1 MSRRALIVGINHYD
15 HAGVNNLS
23 GCVPDANA
31 MREVLGRHE
40 DNRPNYDCLILT
52 SNTSRITR
60 VNLRSALVE
69 LFAFDGDILFYFSG
83 HGSLEETGGYL
94 VSQDGEPGDPGIHMD
109 EIIRLANGSRARS
122 VLIIIDCC
130 FSGNMGN
137 VSANQGGQHAQ
148 AQLREGMTILAASR
162 PSEPSMEVGGQGV
175 FTELVVGALKG
186 GAANVRGRV
195 SAASIYGYV
204 EAALGAWDQR
214 PIYKSHAKQL
224 DSVRECEPQILDD
237 LLRKI
242 PEFFPTSDHVHLLDP
257 TFEEQNV
264 HCAKPENVAIFK
276 IFKQYQIAGLLKNR
290 SGRDLYWTAE
300 QSGGVYLT
308 PLGEFYWRLA
318 SGGRI

>member
-1 MSRRALIVGINHYD
+1 MSRRALIVGINDYESP
-15 HAGVNNLS
+15 AVPNLR
-23 GCVPDANA
+23 GCIPDAIA
-31 MREVLGRHE
+31 MRDVLSRHE
-40 DNRPNYDCLILT
+40 DNRPNYDCLMLT
-52 SNTSRITR
+52 SDDKKVTR
-60 VNLRSALVE
+60 VALRAAIGE
-69 LFAFDGDILFYFSG
+69 LFAFDGDVLLYFSG

-94 VSQDGEPGDPGIHMD
+94 VTQDGEPGDPGIHMD
-109 EIIRLANGSRARS
+109 EIVRLANGSRARS
-122 VLIIIDCC
+122 VLVVVDCC
-130 FSGNMGN
+130 FSGSMGN
-137 VSANQGGQHAQ
+137 VAANQGGQHAQ
-148 AQLREGMTILAASR
+148 AQLREGLTILAASR

-224 DSVRECEPQILDD
+224 DSVRDCEPMISDD
-237 LLRKI
+237 LLRRI
-242 PEFFPTSDHVHLLDP
+242 PEYFPTSDYVYLLDP
-257 TFEEQNV
+257 TYEEQNTS
-264 HCAKPENVAIFK
+264 CARPENVATFK

-318 SGGRI
+318 AGGRI